1 MEAEISNHRV
11 MVTVEVVKLSL
22 EGAIVKKSIGSA
34 SGFDGV
40 PVAVL
45 RFVWNCSV
53 VCQFQHCFK
62 LSTISRANF
71 PSYWKFA
78 MIRPI
83 SKAGSKKYRPIYLLR
98 QPRRKSLRKLSH
110 GFSKA
115 DPVVQ
120 NSQPLARIAK
130 LIAITLYPHPKA
142 RKLFVSSSI
151 YSKLL
156 QSHRCVRFHGFFAT
170 FVPVPTS

>member
-1 MEAEISNHRV
+1 MRNSILICSASSGISYSGSI
-11 MVTVEVVKLSL
+11 LF
-22 EGAIVKKSIGSA
+22 KSSSKTLDIGS
-34 SGFDGV
+34 SSSQLSQNTQD
-40 PVAVL
+40 
-45 RFVWNCSV
+45 SV
-53 VCQFQHCFK
+53 
-62 LSTISRANF
+62 SRANF